1 MIAAVLIVTPICHS
15 ASPTSRDSG
24 AMIGFSVICAR

>member
-1 MIAAVLIVTPICHS
+1 MTAATLITTPICHS

-24 AMIGFSVICAR
+24 AMIGLSVICAR